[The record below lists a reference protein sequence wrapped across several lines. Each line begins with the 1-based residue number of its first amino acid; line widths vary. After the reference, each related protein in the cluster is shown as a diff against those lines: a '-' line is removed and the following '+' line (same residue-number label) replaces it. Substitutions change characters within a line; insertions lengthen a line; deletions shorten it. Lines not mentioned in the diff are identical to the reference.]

1 MASKMKSLYVCQN
14 CGYENPKWYGKCPQC
29 GEWDTM
35 QEEVRVE
42 QKGNTAAAR
51 AGGLGGGTRGVAQK
65 ISEIQTVGEHRYHTG
80 LSEFDRVLGCPS
92 STVSSAAASSKA
104 LSYCCPATPV
114 SASPPFS
121 YRSARPSG
129 KRRPSSMP
137 PVRRAPTRSN
147 SAPTASASPQT
158 TCWCSVRRTSK
169 SSPNR

>member
-80 LSEFDRVLGCPS
+80 LSEFDRVLGGGHQGHRAVC
-92 STVSSAAASSKA
+92 
-104 LSYCCPATPV
+104 
-114 SASPPFS
+114 PPF
-121 YRSARPSG
+121 RNLFQRKGADARRHLLVQSARG
-129 KRRPSSMP
+129 M
-137 PVRRAPTRSN
+137 
-147 SAPTASASPQT
+147 
-158 TCWCSVRRTSK
+158 
-169 SSPNR
+169 

>member
-80 LSEFDRVLGCPS
+80 LSEFDRVLGGGIVKGSVADLPD
-92 STVSSAAASSKA
+92 
-104 LSYCCPATPV
+104 
-114 SASPPFS
+114 
-121 YRSARPSG
+121 ARG
-129 KRRPSSMP
+129 GGDRPL
-137 PVRRAPTRSN
+137 RLR
-147 SAPTASASPQT
+147 
-158 TCWCSVRRTSK
+158 
-169 SSPNR
+169 